1 MPTNKSIVDIR
12 KDYSVK
18 KLAKTGVD
26 KNPINQFNKWFNEAT
41 HAQIEE
47 VNAMTLSTATK
58 SGKPSAR
65 IVLLKGVENNGFV
78 FFTNYN
84 SAKGQQLAEN
94 PFAAL
99 TFFWKELERQVR
111 IEGTVQ
117 KISEQNSVTYFN
129 SRPYKSRVGAWV
141 SDQSKPLTSRVELM
155 QKFTLKA
162 ATFIG
167 QQVPKPSFWGGY
179 ILIPTR
185 IEFWQGRSSRLHD
198 RINYSLENGKWAI
211 ERLSP

>member
-1 MPTNKSIVDIR
+1 MATNKSIADIR
-12 KDYSVK
+12 KDYSSK
-18 KLAKTGVD
+18 KLAKTDVG
-26 KNPINQFNKWFNEAT
+26 KNPINQFNKWFNEAI

-58 SGKPSAR
+58 QGKPSAR
-65 IVLLKGVENNGFV
+65 IVLLKGIENNGFV

-84 SAKGQQLAEN
+84 STKGQQLAEN
-94 PFAAL
+94 PFASL
-99 TFFWKELERQVR
+99 SFFWKELERQVC

-117 KISEQNSVTYFN
+117 KISEKDSITYFN

-141 SDQSKPLTSRVELM
+141 SDQSKPLASRVELM

-185 IEFWQGRSSRLHD
+185 IEFWQGRPSRLHD
-198 RINYSLENGKWAI
+198 RINYRLENGTWHV

>member
-1 MPTNKSIVDIR
+1 MVTNKSIAAIR
-12 KDYSVK
+12 KDYS
-18 KLAKTGVD
+18 AKSLFKTDVD
-26 KNPINQFNKWFNEAT
+26 KNPIDQFNKWFKEAT
-41 HAQIEE
+41 HAEMEE

-58 SGKPSAR
+58 QGKPSAR
-65 IVLLKGVENNGFV
+65 IVLLKGIDNNGFV

-84 SAKGQQLAEN
+84 STKGQQLAEN

-117 KISEQNSVTYFN
+117 KISEQDSITYFN

-141 SDQSKPLTSRVELM
+141 SDQSKPLISRVELM
-155 QKFTLKA
+155 RKFTLKA

-167 QQVPKPSFWGGY
+167 QKVPKPNFWGGY
-179 ILIPTR
+179 ILMPTR
-185 IEFWQGRSSRLHD
+185 IEFWQGRPSRLHD
-198 RINYSLENGKWAI
+198 RINYSLENGKWHV